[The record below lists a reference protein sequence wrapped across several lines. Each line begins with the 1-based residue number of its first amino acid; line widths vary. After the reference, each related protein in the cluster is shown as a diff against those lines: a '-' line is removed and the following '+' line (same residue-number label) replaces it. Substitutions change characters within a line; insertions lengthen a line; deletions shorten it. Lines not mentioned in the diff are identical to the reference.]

1 MIKNIYGKHSFYFSA
16 LTIIF
21 SVIVLI
27 FGKNVEFSNQSVVP
41 FICLFLILS
50 IGVSHGALDNYKANK
65 IFKIYKIENKF
76 VFYFSYIFISTL
88 IILSWIFFSL
98 VTLIV
103 FLLIASHHFGKE
115 DTAFLIKKHSNF
127 DQIIYVVK
135 GSLIIFSPLFFHTE
149 ETLKIFETLL
159 INNNFLIFI
168 KNEHWLINV
177 CLILNF
183 LGYLYFVFR
192 NNFDNFQILFLDLLL
207 ILIIN
212 FVFSPL
218 LAFTIYFCFLHS
230 IRHIISIVLELDE
243 ANFSNGIK
251 LFIKKALPLT
261 IITAILYLLAV
272 FFIANFYGFNTAIM
286 QVIFIGLA
294 SLTFPHILLE
304 YLIEK
309 NETKN

>member
-1 MIKNIYGKHSFYFSA
+1 MKNIYGKHTFYFSA

-21 SVIVLI
+21 SILTLI
-27 FGKNVEFSNQSVVP
+27 FAKNFEFSNQTIVP
-41 FICLFLILS
+41 FVCLFLILS
-50 IGVSHGALDNYKANK
+50 VGISHGALDNYKANK
-65 IFKIYKIENKF
+65 ILKIYKINNKL
-76 VFYFSYIFISTL
+76 VFYFSYISISIL

-98 VTLIV
+98 ITLLA
-103 FLLIASHHFGKE
+103 FLLIASYHFGKE
-115 DTAFLIKKHSNF
+115 DTSFLIKKNSSF
-127 DQIIYVVK
+127 DQLLYLIK

-149 ETLKIFETLL
+149 ETLKIFELL
-159 INNNFLIFI
+159 HINNSFLIFVQ
-168 KNEHWLINV
+168 KEHWVINV

-192 NNFDNFQILFLDLLL
+192 NNFDNFEILFLDLLL

-212 FVFSPL
+212 FIFSPL

-261 IITAILYLLAV
+261 VVTAILYLLAV
-272 FFIANFYGFNTAIM
+272 FLIANFYGFNTAIM

-304 YLIEK
+304 YIIEK
-309 NETKN
+309 NEKKN

>member
-1 MIKNIYGKHSFYFSA
+1 MMKNIYGKHTFYFSV

-21 SVIVLI
+21 SVITLI
-27 FGKNVEFSNQSVVP
+27 FAKNFEFSNQTIVP
-41 FICLFLILS
+41 FVCLFLILS
-50 IGVSHGALDNYKANK
+50 VGISHGALDNYKANK
-65 IFKIYKIENKF
+65 ILKIYKINNKL
-76 VFYFSYIFISTL
+76 VFYFSYISISIL
-88 IILSWIFFSL
+88 IIISWIFFSL
-98 VTLIV
+98 ITLLA
-103 FLLIASHHFGKE
+103 FLLIASYHFGRE
-115 DTAFLIKKHSNF
+115 DTSFLIKKNSSF
-127 DQIIYVVK
+127 DQFLYLVK
-135 GSLIIFSPLFFHTE
+135 GSLIIFSPLFFHTD
-149 ETLKIFETLL
+149 ETLKIFELL
-159 INNNFLIFI
+159 FINNSFLIFI
-168 KNEHWLINV
+168 KNEHWVINV
-177 CLILNF
+177 CLIFNF

-192 NNFDNFQILFLDLLL
+192 NNFDNFEILFLDLLL
-207 ILIIN
+207 ILLIN

-272 FFIANFYGFNTAIM
+272 FFIANFDGLNTAIM

>member
-1 MIKNIYGKHSFYFSA
+1 MKNIYGKHSFYFSA

-21 SVIVLI
+21 SIIALI
-27 FGKNVEFSNQSVVP
+27 LSKNFEFSDQSLVP
-41 FICLFLILS
+41 FLCLFLILS
-50 IGVSHGALDNYKANK
+50 VGISHGALDNYKANK
-65 IFKIYKIENKF
+65 ILKIYKIDNKF
-76 VFYFSYIFISTL
+76 VFYFSYTSISIL
-88 IILSWIFFSL
+88 IIISWIFFSL
-98 VTLIV
+98 ITLSA
-103 FLLIASHHFGKE
+103 FLLIASYHFGRE
-115 DTAFLIKKHSNF
+115 DTSFLIKKNSSF
-127 DQIIYVVK
+127 DQLLYLVK
-135 GSLIIFSPLFFHTE
+135 GSLIIFSPLFFHTD
-149 ETLKIFETLL
+149 ETLKIFELLL

-168 KNEHWLINV
+168 KNEHWVINV
-177 CLILNF
+177 CLIFNF

-192 NNFDNFQILFLDLLL
+192 NNFDNFEILFLDLLL
-207 ILIIN
+207 ILVIN
-212 FVFSPL
+212 FIFSPL

-261 IITAILYLLAV
+261 VVTAILYLLAV
-272 FFIANFYGFNTAIM
+272 FLIANFYGFNTAII

>member
-1 MIKNIYGKHSFYFSA
+1 MKNIYGKHSFYFSA

-21 SVIVLI
+21 SVIALI
-27 FGKNVEFSNQSVVP
+27 FSKNFEFSNQSIVP
-41 FICLFLILS
+41 FLCLFLILS
-50 IGVSHGALDNYKANK
+50 VGISHGALDNYKANK
-65 IFKIYKIENKF
+65 ILKIYKINNKL
-76 VFYFSYIFISTL
+76 VFYFSYISISIL

-98 VTLIV
+98 ITLLA
-103 FLLIASHHFGKE
+103 FLLIASYHFGRE
-115 DTAFLIKKHSNF
+115 DTSFLIKKNLSF
-127 DQIIYVVK
+127 DQLLYLVK
-135 GSLIIFSPLFFHTE
+135 GSLIIFSPLFFHTD
-149 ETLKIFETLL
+149 ETLKIFELLL
-159 INNNFLIFI
+159 INNSFLIFI
-168 KNEHWLINV
+168 KNEHWVINV
-177 CLILNF
+177 CLIFNF

-192 NNFDNFQILFLDLLL
+192 NNFDNFEILFLDLLL

-212 FVFSPL
+212 FIYSPL

-261 IITAILYLLAV
+261 VVTAIVYLLAV
-272 FFIANFYGFNTAIM
+272 FLIANFYGFNTAII

>member
-1 MIKNIYGKHSFYFSA
+1 MMKNIYGKHTFYFSV

-21 SVIVLI
+21 SVITLI
-27 FGKNVEFSNQSVVP
+27 FAKNFEFSNQTIVP
-41 FICLFLILS
+41 FVCLFLILS
-50 IGVSHGALDNYKANK
+50 VGISHGALDNYKANK
-65 IFKIYKIENKF
+65 ILKIYKINNKL
-76 VFYFSYIFISTL
+76 VFYFSYISISIL
-88 IILSWIFFSL
+88 IIISWIFFSL
-98 VTLIV
+98 ITLLA
-103 FLLIASHHFGKE
+103 FLLIASYHFGRE
-115 DTAFLIKKHSNF
+115 DTSFLIKKNSSF
-127 DQIIYVVK
+127 DQILYLVK
-135 GSLIIFSPLFFHTE
+135 GSLIIFSPLFFHTD
-149 ETLKIFETLL
+149 ETLKIFELL
-159 INNNFLIFI
+159 FINNSFLIFI
-168 KNEHWLINV
+168 KNEHWIINV
-177 CLILNF
+177 CLIFNF

-192 NNFDNFQILFLDLLL
+192 NNFDNFEILFLDLLL
-207 ILIIN
+207 ILLIN

-272 FFIANFYGFNTAIM
+272 FFIANFNGLNTAIM

>member
-1 MIKNIYGKHSFYFSA
+1 MKNIYGKHSFYFSA
-16 LTIIF
+16 LTIFF
-21 SVIVLI
+21 SVIALI
-27 FGKNVEFSNQSVVP
+27 FSKNFEFSNQSIVP
-41 FICLFLILS
+41 FLCLFLILS
-50 IGVSHGALDNYKANK
+50 VGISHGALDNYKANK
-65 IFKIYKIENKF
+65 ILKIYKINNKL
-76 VFYFSYIFISTL
+76 VFYFSYISISIL

-98 VTLIV
+98 ITLLA
-103 FLLIASHHFGKE
+103 FLLIASYHFGRE
-115 DTAFLIKKHSNF
+115 DTSFLVKKNSSF
-127 DQIIYVVK
+127 DQLLYLIK

-149 ETLKIFETLL
+149 ETLKIFELLL
-159 INNNFLIFI
+159 INNSFLIFI
-168 KNEHWLINV
+168 QNEHWVINI
-177 CLILNF
+177 CLIFNF

-192 NNFDNFQILFLDLLL
+192 NNFDNFEILFLDLLL

-212 FVFSPL
+212 FIFSPL

-243 ANFSNGIK
+243 ANFFNGIK

-261 IITAILYLLAV
+261 IVTAILYLLAV
-272 FFIANFYGFNTAIM
+272 FLIANFYGFNTAIM

>member
-1 MIKNIYGKHSFYFSA
+1 MKNIYGKHTFYFSV

-21 SVIVLI
+21 SILTLI
-27 FGKNVEFSNQSVVP
+27 FAKNFEFSNQTIVP
-41 FICLFLILS
+41 FVCLFLILS
-50 IGVSHGALDNYKANK
+50 VGISHGALDNYKANK
-65 IFKIYKIENKF
+65 ILKIYKINNKL
-76 VFYFSYIFISTL
+76 VFYFSYISLSIL
-88 IILSWIFFSL
+88 IIISWIFFSL
-98 VTLIV
+98 ITLSI
-103 FLLIASHHFGKE
+103 FLLIASYHFGRE
-115 DTAFLIKKHSNF
+115 DTSFLMKKNTSF
-127 DQIIYVVK
+127 DELLYLVK

-149 ETLKIFETLL
+149 ETLKIFELL
-159 INNNFLIFI
+159 FINNNFLIFI
-168 KNEHWLINV
+168 KNEHWVINV
-177 CLILNF
+177 CLIFNF

-192 NNFDNFQILFLDLLL
+192 NNFDNFEILFLDLLL

>member
-1 MIKNIYGKHSFYFSA
+1 MKSIYGKHSFYFSA

-21 SVIVLI
+21 SVVVLI
-27 FGKNVEFSNQSVVP
+27 FGKNFEFSNQSIVP
-41 FICLFLILS
+41 FLCLFLILS
-50 IGVSHGALDNYKANK
+50 VGISHGALDNYKANK
-65 IFKIYKIENKF
+65 ILKIYNIDNKL
-76 VFYFSYIFISTL
+76 VFYFSYISTSIL

-98 VTLIV
+98 ITLLA
-103 FLLIASHHFGKE
+103 FLLIASYHFGRE
-115 DTAFLIKKHSNF
+115 DTSFLIKKNSSF
-127 DQIIYVVK
+127 DQLIYLVK
-135 GSLIIFSPLFFHTE
+135 GSLIIFSPLFFHTD

-159 INNNFLIFI
+159 INSNFLIFI
-168 KNEHWLINV
+168 KNEHWVINV
-177 CLILNF
+177 CLIFNF

-192 NNFDNFQILFLDLLL
+192 NNFDNFEILFLDLLL

-212 FVFSPL
+212 FIFSPL

-261 IITAILYLLAV
+261 VVTAIVYLLAV
-272 FFIANFYGFNTAIM
+272 FLIANFYGFNTAIM

>member
-1 MIKNIYGKHSFYFSA
+1 MKNIYGKHTFYFSA

-21 SVIVLI
+21 SILTLI
-27 FGKNVEFSNQSVVP
+27 FAKNFEFSNQTIVP
-41 FICLFLILS
+41 FVCLFLILS
-50 IGVSHGALDNYKANK
+50 VGISHGALDNYKANK
-65 IFKIYKIENKF
+65 ILKIYKINNKL
-76 VFYFSYIFISTL
+76 VFYFSYISISIL

-98 VTLIV
+98 ITLLA
-103 FLLIASHHFGKE
+103 FLLIASYHFGKE
-115 DTAFLIKKHSNF
+115 DTSFLIKKNSSF
-127 DQIIYVVK
+127 DQLLYLIK

-149 ETLKIFETLL
+149 ETLKIFELLL
-159 INNNFLIFI
+159 INNSFLIFI
-168 KNEHWLINV
+168 KNEHWVINV
-177 CLILNF
+177 CLIFNF

-192 NNFDNFQILFLDLLL
+192 NNFNNFEILFLDLLL

-212 FVFSPL
+212 FIFSPL

-261 IITAILYLLAV
+261 AVTAILYLLAV
-272 FFIANFYGFNTAIM
+272 FLIANFYGFNTAII
-286 QVIFIGLA
+286 QVVFIGLA

>member
-1 MIKNIYGKHSFYFSA
+1 MKNIYGKHTFYFSA

-21 SVIVLI
+21 SILTLI
-27 FGKNVEFSNQSVVP
+27 FAKNFEFSNQTIVP
-41 FICLFLILS
+41 FVCLFLILS
-50 IGVSHGALDNYKANK
+50 VGISHGALDNYKANK
-65 IFKIYKIENKF
+65 ILKIYKINNKL
-76 VFYFSYIFISTL
+76 VFYFSYISISIL
-88 IILSWIFFSL
+88 IIISWIFFSL
-98 VTLIV
+98 ITLSI
-103 FLLIASHHFGKE
+103 FLLIASYHFGRE
-115 DTAFLIKKHSNF
+115 DTSFLMKKNSSF
-127 DQIIYVVK
+127 DELLYLVK

-149 ETLKIFETLL
+149 ETLKIFELL
-159 INNNFLIFI
+159 FINNSFLIFI
-168 KNEHWLINV
+168 KNEHWVINV
-177 CLILNF
+177 CLIFNF

-192 NNFDNFQILFLDLLL
+192 NNFDNFEILFLDLLL

-212 FVFSPL
+212 FIFSPL

-230 IRHIISIVLELDE
+230 IIHIISIILELDE

-261 IITAILYLLAV
+261 VVTAILYLLAV
-272 FFIANFYGFNTAIM
+272 FLITNFYGFNTAII

>member
-27 FGKNVEFSNQSVVP
+27 FGKNFEFSNQSMVP
-41 FICLFLILS
+41 FLCLFLILS
-50 IGVSHGALDNYKANK
+50 VGISHGALDNYKANK
-65 IFKIYKIENKF
+65 ILKIYKVDNKL
-76 VFYFSYIFISTL
+76 VFYFSYISISIL

-98 VTLIV
+98 ITLLA
-103 FLLIASHHFGKE
+103 FLLIASYHFGRE
-115 DTAFLIKKHSNF
+115 DTSFLINKNSSF
-127 DQIIYVVK
+127 DQLLYLVK
-135 GSLIIFSPLFFHTE
+135 GSLIIFSPLFFHTD
-149 ETLKIFETLL
+149 ETLKIFELLL
-159 INNNFLIFI
+159 INNSFLIFI
-168 KNEHWLINV
+168 QNEHWVINF
-177 CLILNF
+177 CLIFNF

-192 NNFDNFQILFLDLLL
+192 NNFDNFEILFLDLLL

-212 FVFSPL
+212 FIFSPL

-261 IITAILYLLAV
+261 AVTAILYLLAV
-272 FFIANFYGFNTAIM
+272 FLIANFYGFNTAII
-286 QVIFIGLA
+286 QVVFIGLA

>member
-1 MIKNIYGKHSFYFSA
+1 MKNVYGKHSFYFSA
-16 LTIIF
+16 LTIFF
-21 SVIVLI
+21 SVIALI
-27 FGKNVEFSNQSVVP
+27 LSKNFEFSNQSIVP
-41 FICLFLILS
+41 FLCLFLILS
-50 IGVSHGALDNYKANK
+50 VGISHGALDNYKANK
-65 IFKIYKIENKF
+65 ILKIYKINNKL
-76 VFYFSYIFISTL
+76 VFYFSYIFISIL

-98 VTLIV
+98 ITLLA
-103 FLLIASHHFGKE
+103 FLLIASYHFGRE
-115 DTAFLIKKHSNF
+115 DTSFLIKKNSSF
-127 DQIIYVVK
+127 DQLLYLVK

-149 ETLKIFETLL
+149 ETLKIFELLL
-159 INNNFLIFI
+159 INNSFLVFI
-168 KNEHWLINV
+168 KNEHWVINV

-192 NNFDNFQILFLDLLL
+192 NNFDNFEILFLDFLL

-212 FVFSPL
+212 FIFSPL

-261 IITAILYLLAV
+261 VVTAILYLLAV
-272 FFIANFYGFNTAIM
+272 FLIANFYGFNTAII

-309 NETKN
+309 NEKKN

>member
-1 MIKNIYGKHSFYFSA
+1 MMKNIYGKHTFYFSV

-21 SVIVLI
+21 SVITLI
-27 FGKNVEFSNQSVVP
+27 FAKNFEFSNQTIVP
-41 FICLFLILS
+41 FVCLFLILS
-50 IGVSHGALDNYKANK
+50 VGISHGALDNYKANK
-65 IFKIYKIENKF
+65 ILKIYKINNKL
-76 VFYFSYIFISTL
+76 VFYFSYISISIL
-88 IILSWIFFSL
+88 IIISWIFFSL
-98 VTLIV
+98 ITLLA
-103 FLLIASHHFGKE
+103 FLLIASYHFGRE
-115 DTAFLIKKHSNF
+115 DTSFLIKKNLSF
-127 DQIIYVVK
+127 DQLLYLVK

-149 ETLKIFETLL
+149 ETLKIFELLL
-159 INNNFLIFI
+159 INNSFLIFI
-168 KNEHWLINV
+168 KNEHWVINV
-177 CLILNF
+177 CLIFNF

-192 NNFDNFQILFLDLLL
+192 NNFDNFEILFLDLLL

-212 FVFSPL
+212 FIYSPL

-261 IITAILYLLAV
+261 VVTAIMYLLAV
-272 FFIANFYGFNTAIM
+272 FLIANFYGFNTAII

>member
-1 MIKNIYGKHSFYFSA
+1 MKSIYGKHSFYFSA

-21 SVIVLI
+21 SVVVLI
-27 FGKNVEFSNQSVVP
+27 FGKNFEFSNQSIVP
-41 FICLFLILS
+41 FLCLFLILS
-50 IGVSHGALDNYKANK
+50 VGISHGALDNYKANK
-65 IFKIYKIENKF
+65 ILKIYNIDNKL
-76 VFYFSYIFISTL
+76 VFYFSYISTSIL

-98 VTLIV
+98 ITLLA
-103 FLLIASHHFGKE
+103 FLLIASYHFGRE
-115 DTAFLIKKHSNF
+115 DTSFLIKKNSSF
-127 DQIIYVVK
+127 DQLIYLVK
-135 GSLIIFSPLFFHTE
+135 GSLIIFSPLFFHTD

-168 KNEHWLINV
+168 KNEHWVINV

-207 ILIIN
+207 ILLIN
-212 FVFSPL
+212 FAFSPL

-230 IRHIISIVLELDE
+230 IRHIISIVLELDQ

>member
-1 MIKNIYGKHSFYFSA
+1 MKNIYGKHTFYFSV

-21 SVIVLI
+21 SVITLI
-27 FGKNVEFSNQSVVP
+27 FAKNFEFSNQTIVP
-41 FICLFLILS
+41 FVCLFLILS
-50 IGVSHGALDNYKANK
+50 VGISHGALDNYKANK
-65 IFKIYKIENKF
+65 ILKIYKINNKL
-76 VFYFSYIFISTL
+76 VFYFSYISISIL
-88 IILSWIFFSL
+88 IIISWIFFSL
-98 VTLIV
+98 ITLLA
-103 FLLIASHHFGKE
+103 FLLIASYHFGRE
-115 DTAFLIKKHSNF
+115 DTSFLIKKNSSF
-127 DQIIYVVK
+127 DQILYLVK
-135 GSLIIFSPLFFHTE
+135 GSLIIFSPLFFHTD
-149 ETLKIFETLL
+149 ETLKIFELLL
-159 INNNFLIFI
+159 INNSFLIFI
-168 KNEHWLINV
+168 KNEHWVINV
-177 CLILNF
+177 CLIFNF

-192 NNFDNFQILFLDLLL
+192 NNFDNFEILFLDLLL
-207 ILIIN
+207 ILLIN

-272 FFIANFYGFNTAIM
+272 FFIANFNGLNTAIM

>member
-1 MIKNIYGKHSFYFSA
+1 MMKNIYGKHTFYFSV

-21 SVIVLI
+21 SVITLI
-27 FGKNVEFSNQSVVP
+27 FAKNFEFSNQTIVP
-41 FICLFLILS
+41 FVCLFLILS
-50 IGVSHGALDNYKANK
+50 VGISHGALDNYKANK
-65 IFKIYKIENKF
+65 ILKIYKINNKL
-76 VFYFSYIFISTL
+76 VFYFSYICISIL
-88 IILSWIFFSL
+88 IIISWIFFSL
-98 VTLIV
+98 ITLLA
-103 FLLIASHHFGKE
+103 FLLIASYHFGRE
-115 DTAFLIKKHSNF
+115 DTSFLIKKNSSF
-127 DQIIYVVK
+127 DQFLYLVK
-135 GSLIIFSPLFFHTE
+135 GSLIIFSPLFFHTD
-149 ETLKIFETLL
+149 ETLKIFELL
-159 INNNFLIFI
+159 FINNSFLIFI

-177 CLILNF
+177 CLIFNF

-192 NNFDNFQILFLDLLL
+192 NNFDNFEILFLDLLL
-207 ILIIN
+207 ILLIN

-272 FFIANFYGFNTAIM
+272 FFIANFYGLNTAIM

>member
-1 MIKNIYGKHSFYFSA
+1 MKNIYGKHSFYFSA
-16 LTIIF
+16 LTIFF
-21 SVIVLI
+21 SVIALI
-27 FGKNVEFSNQSVVP
+27 FSKNFEFSNQSIVP
-41 FICLFLILS
+41 FLCLFLILS
-50 IGVSHGALDNYKANK
+50 VGISHGALDNYKANK
-65 IFKIYKIENKF
+65 ILKIYKINNKL
-76 VFYFSYIFISTL
+76 VFYFSYISISIL

-98 VTLIV
+98 ITLLA
-103 FLLIASHHFGKE
+103 FLLIASYHFGRE
-115 DTAFLIKKHSNF
+115 DTSFLVKKNSSF
-127 DQIIYVVK
+127 DQLLYLIK

-149 ETLKIFETLL
+149 ETLKIFELLL
-159 INNNFLIFI
+159 INNSFLIFI
-168 KNEHWLINV
+168 QNEHWVINI
-177 CLILNF
+177 CLIFNF

-192 NNFDNFQILFLDLLL
+192 NNFDNFEILFLDLLL

-212 FVFSPL
+212 FIFSPL

-261 IITAILYLLAV
+261 IVTAILYLLAV
-272 FFIANFYGFNTAIM
+272 FLIANFYGFNTAIM

>member
-1 MIKNIYGKHSFYFSA
+1 MKSIYGKHSFYFSA

-27 FGKNVEFSNQSVVP
+27 FGKNFEFSNQSIVP
-41 FICLFLILS
+41 FLCLFLILS
-50 IGVSHGALDNYKANK
+50 VGISHGALDNYKANK
-65 IFKIYKIENKF
+65 ILKIYNIDNKL
-76 VFYFSYIFISTL
+76 VFYFSYISTSIL

-98 VTLIV
+98 ITLLA
-103 FLLIASHHFGKE
+103 FLLIASYHFGRE
-115 DTAFLIKKHSNF
+115 DTSFLIKKNSSF
-127 DQIIYVVK
+127 DQLIYLVK
-135 GSLIIFSPLFFHTE
+135 GSLIIFSPLFFHTD

-168 KNEHWLINV
+168 KNEHWVINV

-207 ILIIN
+207 ILLIN
-212 FVFSPL
+212 FAFSPL

-230 IRHIISIVLELDE
+230 IRHIISIVLELDQ

>member
-1 MIKNIYGKHSFYFSA
+1 MKNIYGKHTFYFSA

-21 SVIVLI
+21 SILTLI
-27 FGKNVEFSNQSVVP
+27 FAKNFEFSNQTIVP
-41 FICLFLILS
+41 FVCLFLILS
-50 IGVSHGALDNYKANK
+50 VGISHGALDNYKANK
-65 IFKIYKIENKF
+65 ILKIYKINNKL
-76 VFYFSYIFISTL
+76 VFYFSYISISIL

-98 VTLIV
+98 ITLLA
-103 FLLIASHHFGKE
+103 FLLIASYHFGKE
-115 DTAFLIKKHSNF
+115 DTSFLIKKNSSF
-127 DQIIYVVK
+127 DQLLYLIK

-149 ETLKIFETLL
+149 ETLKIFELLL
-159 INNNFLIFI
+159 INNSFLIFI
-168 KNEHWLINV
+168 KNEHWVINV
-177 CLILNF
+177 CLIFNF

-192 NNFDNFQILFLDLLL
+192 NNFNNFEILFLDLLL

-212 FVFSPL
+212 FIFSPL

-261 IITAILYLLAV
+261 VVTAILYLLAV
-272 FFIANFYGFNTAIM
+272 FLIANFYGFNTAII
-286 QVIFIGLA
+286 QVVFIGLA

>member
-1 MIKNIYGKHSFYFSA
+1 MKNIYGKHTFYFST

-21 SVIVLI
+21 SILTLI
-27 FGKNVEFSNQSVVP
+27 FAKNFEFSNQTIVP
-41 FICLFLILS
+41 FVCLFLILS
-50 IGVSHGALDNYKANK
+50 VGISHGALDNYKANK
-65 IFKIYKIENKF
+65 ILKIYKINNKL
-76 VFYFSYIFISTL
+76 VFYFSYISISIL
-88 IILSWIFFSL
+88 IIISWIFFSL
-98 VTLIV
+98 ITLLA
-103 FLLIASHHFGKE
+103 FLLIASYHFGRE
-115 DTAFLIKKHSNF
+115 DTSFLIKKNSSF
-127 DQIIYVVK
+127 DQFLYLVK
-135 GSLIIFSPLFFHTE
+135 GSLIIFSPLFFHTD
-149 ETLKIFETLL
+149 ETLKIFELL
-159 INNNFLIFI
+159 FINNSFLIFI
-168 KNEHWLINV
+168 KNEHWVINV
-177 CLILNF
+177 CLIFNF

-192 NNFDNFQILFLDLLL
+192 NNFDNFEILFLDLLL
-207 ILIIN
+207 ILLIN

-272 FFIANFYGFNTAIM
+272 FFIANFDGLNTAIM

>member
-1 MIKNIYGKHSFYFSA
+1 MMKNIYGKHTFYFSV

-21 SVIVLI
+21 SVITLI
-27 FGKNVEFSNQSVVP
+27 FAKNFEFSNQTIVP
-41 FICLFLILS
+41 FVCLFLILS
-50 IGVSHGALDNYKANK
+50 VGISHGALDNYKANK
-65 IFKIYKIENKF
+65 ILKIYKINNKL
-76 VFYFSYIFISTL
+76 VFYFSYISISIL

-98 VTLIV
+98 ITLLA
-103 FLLIASHHFGKE
+103 FLLIASYHFGKE
-115 DTAFLIKKHSNF
+115 DTSFLIKKNSSF
-127 DQIIYVVK
+127 DQLLYLIK

-149 ETLKIFETLL
+149 ETLKIFELLL
-159 INNNFLIFI
+159 INNSFLIFI
-168 KNEHWLINV
+168 QKEHWVINV
-177 CLILNF
+177 CLILN
-183 LGYLYFVFR
+183 LLSYLYFVFR
-192 NNFDNFQILFLDLLL
+192 NNFDNFEILFLDLLL

-212 FVFSPL
+212 FIFSPL

-261 IITAILYLLAV
+261 IVTAILYLLAV
-272 FFIANFYGFNTAIM
+272 FLIANFYGFNTAIM

>member
-1 MIKNIYGKHSFYFSA
+1 MKNIYGKHTFYFSA

-21 SVIVLI
+21 SILTLI
-27 FGKNVEFSNQSVVP
+27 FAKNFEFSNQTIVP
-41 FICLFLILS
+41 FVCLFLILS
-50 IGVSHGALDNYKANK
+50 VGISHGALDNYKANK
-65 IFKIYKIENKF
+65 ILKIYKINNKL
-76 VFYFSYIFISTL
+76 VFYFSYISISIL
-88 IILSWIFFSL
+88 IIISWIFFSL
-98 VTLIV
+98 ITLSI
-103 FLLIASHHFGKE
+103 FLLIASYHFGRE
-115 DTAFLIKKHSNF
+115 DTSFLIKKNSSF
-127 DQIIYVVK
+127 DELLYLVK

-149 ETLKIFETLL
+149 ETLKIFELL
-159 INNNFLIFI
+159 FINNSFLIFI
-168 KNEHWLINV
+168 KNEHWVINV
-177 CLILNF
+177 CLIFNF

-192 NNFDNFQILFLDLLL
+192 NNFDNFEILFLDLLL

-212 FVFSPL
+212 FIFSPL

-261 IITAILYLLAV
+261 VVTAILYLLAV
-272 FFIANFYGFNTAIM
+272 FLIANFYGFNTAII

>member
-1 MIKNIYGKHSFYFSA
+1 MKSIYGKHSFYFSA

-21 SVIVLI
+21 SVIALI
-27 FGKNVEFSNQSVVP
+27 FGKNFEFSNQSMVP
-41 FICLFLILS
+41 FLCLFLILS
-50 IGVSHGALDNYKANK
+50 VGISHGALDNYKANK
-65 IFKIYKIENKF
+65 ILKIYKIDNKL
-76 VFYFSYIFISTL
+76 VFYFSYISISIL

-98 VTLIV
+98 ITLLA
-103 FLLIASHHFGKE
+103 FLLIASYHFGRE
-115 DTAFLIKKHSNF
+115 DTSFLIKKNSSF
-127 DQIIYVVK
+127 DQLLYLVK
-135 GSLIIFSPLFFHTE
+135 GSLIISSPLFFHTD
-149 ETLKIFETLL
+149 ETLKIFELLL
-159 INNNFLIFI
+159 INNSFLIFI
-168 KNEHWLINV
+168 KNEHWVINV
-177 CLILNF
+177 CLIFNF

-192 NNFDNFQILFLDLLL
+192 NNFDNFEILFLDLLL

-218 LAFTIYFCFLHS
+218 LAFTVYFCFLHS
-230 IRHIISIVLELDE
+230 IRHIISIVLELDW
-243 ANFSNGIK
+243 ANFSNGIN

-261 IITAILYLLAV
+261 VVTAILYLLAV
-272 FFIANFYGFNTAIM
+272 FLIANFYGFNTAII